1 MNLADT
7 SAVRWAEL
15 FMVPPSERKES
26 LIMLASNAF
35 FDESGTHDGSEIF
48 AMGGL
53 ISSYDRWARFEI
65 EWQKI
70 LASKGIKRG
79 FHFNTFMARKGEFEN
94 GWSDRE
100 RDDFMER
107 LCITISENIVVGIA
121 SACFVSDYESVVPEE
136 LRKQLRD
143 PYYVGLY
150 RCLYMVITWSHF
162 KARVELPR
170 QLRFLY
176 DRKKKFEGLA
186 ADIYYAV
193 RDDLIAKVN
202 PDIPHPSI
210 FGDMAFGDKE
220 IDIPLQAADLLVG
233 VAARN
238 YLKARRKNLAVADVL
253 EKSAQMLGK
262 SGRILMALNDPPQLQ
277 AFVNIFRPGF
287 YDLGPSNG

>member
-1 MNLADT
+1 MNLAET
-7 SAVRWAEL
+7 SAVSWAEL
-15 FMVPPSERKES
+15 FMVPPSQRKDS

-79 FHFNTFMARKGEFEN
+79 FHFNKFMARKGEFEN
-94 GWSDRE
+94 DWSDPE

-107 LCITISENIVVGIA
+107 LCITTSENIVVGIA
-121 SACFVSDYESVVPEE
+121 SACFRSDYESVVPED
-136 LRKQLRD
+136 LRTQLRD

-150 RCLYMVITWSHF
+150 SCLYMVITWPHF
-162 KARVELPR
+162 NARVELPR
-170 QLRFLY
+170 ELRFLY

-193 RDDLIAKVN
+193 RDDLIARVN
-202 PDIPHPSI
+202 PDVPHPSV

-220 IDIPLQAADLLVG
+220 KDIPLQAADLLVG

-238 YLKARRKNLAVADVL
+238 YLKARRKNLPVADVL
-253 EKSAQMLGK
+253 EKSAQALGK
-262 SGRILMALNDPPQLQ
+262 SGRILMALNDVPQL
-277 AFVNIFRPGF
+277 
-287 YDLGPSNG
+287 